1 MNYTNAI
8 SLHWRRELPLL
19 LQTETAECGLACLA
33 MILGYHGHNSSL
45 HELRN
50 KFQTTLK
57 GMTLKHIIQI
67 ADQLKLGTRAVRLD
81 MKDLLQLRLP
91 CILHWNFNHFVVL
104 KSIHQGHLI
113 LHDPARGIRHISL
126 TESSDFFTGIAL
138 ELWPEFDFEEKKK
151 KASIKLSKMLGKAS
165 GLYRSLLQVLLLAL
179 ALEIFSLVSPFLLQW
194 TIDNVLLSEDSE
206 LLKTLILG
214 FGLLLLMQ
222 QGITAIRTW
231 VLIHMNTMISVQWR
245 TNVFTHLLRLP
256 IHFFER
262 RHLADI
268 VSRFSAVDHIQR
280 TLTAAFF
287 SSILDG
293 LMSIATLA
301 LMFMYSPTLALIS
314 LIAMVLYILGRCV
327 WHSPFRRATEEQI
340 IHAARQEGHF
350 LETVRGIRAIKLF
363 RRSHERRSVWL
374 GLLIEQINADIR
386 SQKMQL
392 FYTQLNGLLFGI
404 ENLLAVWFGASLV
417 MSGHFSV
424 GVLIA
429 FTAYKTQ
436 FVSRTSNLVDLF
448 FELRVL
454 QLHGERLADIVLHP
468 PEDNHGKINLVTPH
482 TCSIN
487 IEIKNLRYRYSDQ
500 ESYIIDKLNL
510 SIAEGE
516 SIAITGA
523 SGAGK
528 STLLNLILGILPP
541 SEGQIK
547 IAGIEVRDM
556 GVNTLRDM
564 VGTVMQDDVLFA
576 GSLAENISF
585 FDQNADTSWI
595 IQCAQMA
602 TIHNSIQSMPMG
614 YNTLVGDMGTVLSGG
629 QKQRILLAR
638 ALYKRARILFLDEA
652 TSHLDLQCEQLVND
666 AIRSLKITRIIV
678 AHRPE
683 TIASADRVFRLE
695 SGKLEPCP
703 IQANMDAIK

>member
-1 MNYTNAI
+1 M
-8 SLHWRRELPLL
+8 
-19 LQTETAECGLACLA
+19 
-33 MILGYHGHNSSL
+33 
-45 HELRN
+45 
-50 KFQTTLK
+50 
-57 GMTLKHIIQI
+57 
-67 ADQLKLGTRAVRLD
+67 
-81 MKDLLQLRLP
+81 
-91 CILHWNFNHFVVL
+91 
-104 KSIHQGHLI
+104 
-113 LHDPARGIRHISL
+113 
-126 TESSDFFTGIAL
+126 
-138 ELWPEFDFEEKKK
+138 
-151 KASIKLSKMLGKAS
+151 
-165 GLYRSLLQVLLLAL
+165 
-179 ALEIFSLVSPFLLQW
+179 
-194 TIDNVLLSEDSE
+194 
-206 LLKTLILG
+206 
-214 FGLLLLMQ
+214 
-222 QGITAIRTW
+222 
-231 VLIHMNTMISVQWR
+231 
-245 TNVFTHLLRLP
+245 
-256 IHFFER
+256 
-262 RHLADI
+262 
-268 VSRFSAVDHIQR
+268 
-280 TLTAAFF
+280 
-287 SSILDG
+287 
-293 LMSIATLA
+293 
-301 LMFMYSPTLALIS
+301 
-314 LIAMVLYILGRCV
+314 
-327 WHSPFRRATEEQI
+327 
-340 IHAARQEGHF
+340 
-350 LETVRGIRAIKLF
+350 
-363 RRSHERRSVWL
+363 
-374 GLLIEQINADIR
+374 
-386 SQKMQL
+386 
-392 FYTQLNGLLFGI
+392 
-404 ENLLAVWFGASLV
+404 
-417 MSGHFSV
+417 
-424 GVLIA
+424 
-429 FTAYKTQ
+429 
-436 FVSRTSNLVDLF
+436 
-448 FELRVL
+448 
-454 QLHGERLADIVLHP
+454 
-468 PEDNHGKINLVTPH
+468 
-482 TCSIN
+482 
-487 IEIKNLRYRYSDQ
+487 RYRYSDQ